1 MLRCVQTKCKAE
13 FLCYVII
20 SLVTQT
26 EAAMLLLAES
36 LTDWILLMQL
46 PITHGL
52 VNAYLTVCV
61 YG

>member
-1 MLRCVQTKCKAE
+1 MLRCVQTKCKVE

-36 LTDWILLMQL
+36 LTDC
-46 PITHGL
+46 GFF
-52 VNAYLTVCV
+52 
-61 YG
+61 

>member
-1 MLRCVQTKCKAE
+1 MLCCVQTKCKAE

-36 LTDWILLMQL
+36 LTDC
-46 PITHGL
+46 GFF
-52 VNAYLTVCV
+52 
-61 YG
+61 